1 MKDVKAELI
10 LNTLD
15 KFYNIPK
22 NNKILVD
29 IITNK
34 KYAKRVIEWFVSNY
48 SKKKN
53 IIYQL
58 RKKDF
63 DVYHEYKIQLKSYSK
78 EYFDPFR
85 RKNKLNEK
93 FIFKISSVKIET
105 TIGQLN
111 FFKWA
116 IENKIVDYVILNY
129 NAIKEDMKK
138 TLEKNLNKGQKR
150 KRLCENAKRVCL
162 KEYNK
167 VTIKFN

>member
-10 LNTLD
+10 LNTLY
-15 KFYNIPK
+15 KFYNIQK
-22 NNKILVD
+22 NNKILID
-29 IITNK
+29 IISNK

-53 IIYQL
+53 VTYQVK
-58 RKKDF
+58 KKDF

-85 RKNKLNEK
+85 RKNKLNDK
-93 FIFKISSVKIET
+93 FIFKINLVNIET

-116 IENKIVDYVILNY
+116 IENKIIDYVIQNY
-129 NAIKEDMKK
+129 SVIKEDMKK
-138 TLEKNLNKGQKR
+138 TLEKNINKGQKR
-150 KRLCENAKRVCL
+150 KRLCENASRICL

>member
-1 MKDVKAELI
+1 MKDIKAELI
-10 LNTLD
+10 LNILT
-15 KFYNIPK
+15 KFYMVQK
-22 NNKILVD
+22 NSDLLVD

-53 IIYQL
+53 VIYYV
-58 RKKDF
+58 RKKEF

-85 RKNKLNEK
+85 RKNKLNDK
-93 FIFKISSVKIET
+93 FFFQTNSVKLET

-116 IENKIVDYVILNY
+116 IENGIINYVTTNY
-129 NAIKEDMKK
+129 NEIKEDMKK
-138 TLEKNLNKGQKR
+138 TLEKNGNKGQKR
-150 KRLCENAKRVCL
+150 MRLCKNATRTCL

-167 VTIKFN
+167 VTIQFD